1 MSFGQYETL
10 LVSERD
16 GFVSVTLNR
25 PKARNAMSLTMVH
38 ELLSLCGILKEEATR
53 YRAVV
58 MRGAEGHF
66 CAGGDIKDMAQ
77 ARAEAMAG
85 QGESDPYVD
94 LNRVFGELINEVQ
107 MLPQVV
113 VAVLEGAV
121 LGGGFGLACVSD
133 VAIALQ
139 DAKLGM
145 PETTLGVVPAQIAPF
160 VVQRMGLTEARR
172 LALLGI
178 RINGIDAHRLGIV
191 HEVASNSDELESK
204 LAEVLAGI
212 RRCAPGANAVTK
224 ALMLSVSTRSITEI
238 LDDAARAFSEAVRGP
253 EGLEGTMAFIEKRK
267 PAWVSEGG
275 Q

>member
-1 MSFGQYETL
+1 MSFGTYETL
-10 LVSERD
+10 AVSERD

-25 PKARNAMSLTMVH
+25 PKARNAMSLAMVH
-38 ELLSLCGILKEEATR
+38 ELLSLCTLLKEDETR
-53 YRAVV
+53 FRAVIL
-58 MRGAEGHF
+58 RGAEGHF

-77 ARAEAMAG
+77 ARADALSGQSEA
-85 QGESDPYVD
+85 DPYVA
-94 LNRVFGELINEVQ
+94 LNRVFGQLITEVQ
-107 MLPQVV
+107 ALPQVV

-133 VAIALQ
+133 VAIAMH

-160 VVQRMGLTEARR
+160 VVQRIGLTEARR
-172 LALLGI
+172 LALLGT
-178 RINGIDAHRLGIV
+178 RVSGAEAKRLGVV
-191 HEVASNSDELESK
+191 HEVVESSEELEAK
-204 LAEVLAGI
+204 LEETLAGV

-224 ALMLSVSTRSITEI
+224 SLMLSVSTRSMSEL
-238 LDDAARAFSEAVRGP
+238 LDDAATAFSEAVRGP

-267 PAWVSEGG
+267 PAWFTEGG

>member
-25 PKARNAMSLTMVH
+25 PKARNAMSLAMVR
-38 ELLSLCGILKEEATR
+38 ELRSLCTVLQEGATR

-85 QGESDPYVD
+85 QGDNDPYVD
-94 LNRVFGELINEVQ
+94 LNRVFGELISEVQ
-107 MLPQVV
+107 ALPQVV

-133 VAIALQ
+133 VAIALE

-172 LALLGI
+172 LALLGT

-191 HEVASNSDELESK
+191 HEVASDADELEAK
-204 LAEVLAGI
+204 LTEVLAGV

-224 ALMLSVSTRSITEI
+224 ALMLSVSDRSMTEI
-238 LDDAARAFSEAVRGP
+238 LDDAARAFSEAVQGP